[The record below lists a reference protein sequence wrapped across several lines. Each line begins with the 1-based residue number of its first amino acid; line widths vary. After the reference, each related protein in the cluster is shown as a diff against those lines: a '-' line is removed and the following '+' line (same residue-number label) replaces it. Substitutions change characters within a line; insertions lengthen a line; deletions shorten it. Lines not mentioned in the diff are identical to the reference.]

1 LPLLLLP
8 QVSDSSMIGA
18 VDLSKYK
25 PGQELDICLQLV
37 SAENTKTPPL
47 PQQQQ
52 HQLGSDM
59 QLVTTGSSSSSSS
72 SSSADATVAA
82 AADSQLP
89 ADDSS
94 AAADSQGSAVSLPAG
109 HADSSS
115 EQVVYNAEDDTQNDA
130 TSGDSASSPSGAFVW
145 RFYLENLRFVLV
157 TDSAHAATAAALETG
172 VPAGMPGDT
181 TALSSTAAEPAR
193 YEAFKPTANMLDLE
207 RRMRAATIQVGTSIE
222 AEGKWGEQA
231 SPQSSSN
238 SRSAAAEQQQQQQAW
253 WKLQQKYGWHDGQ
266 VVFKSLYAH
275 CPVKP
280 GECAESC
287 G

>member
-1 LPLLLLP
+1 LLLVLLLQLPLAKTGI
-8 QVSDSSMIGA
+8 IGD

-25 PGQELDICLQLV
+25 PGQELDICFQLIGM
-37 SAENTKTPPL
+37 EDLRETYGRLTDIWEK
-47 PQQQQ
+47 QQQEQ
-52 HQLGSDM
+52 EQQGPDYNTQL
-59 QLVTTGSSSSSSS
+59 LTASSSSSLT
-72 SSSADATVAA
+72 SA
-82 AADSQLP
+82 
-89 ADDSS
+89 
-94 AAADSQGSAVSLPAG
+94 LPAG
-109 HADSSS
+109 HADTLI
-115 EQVVYNAEDDTQNDA
+115 EQEVIQAVDDAQN
-130 TSGDSASSPSGAFVW
+130 TTTVNSTTPPYTGPKW
-145 RFYLENLRFVLV
+145 RFNLENLRFVLNKN
-157 TDSAHAATAAALETG
+157 SARVETAAVSGLG

-238 SRSAAAEQQQQQQAW
+238 SRSAAAEQQQQQQQAW
-253 WKLQQKYGWHDGQ
+253 WKLQQKYGWADGQ